1 MTQRTEQVAS
11 TLKRALQDVLAR
23 GLADPRLKGLI
34 TITRVEVT
42 SDLANAT
49 VYCSVMPQKQEEITI
64 HGLTSASTWIRRQV
78 ADHVRFRRMPQF
90 SFKVDEQ
97 YHRQQEVLASIAEAN
112 REDERRAMK
121 KIKDLETE

>member
-42 SDLANAT
+42 GDLVNAT
-49 VYCSVMPQKQEEITI
+49 VYCTVMPQKQEALTI

-97 YHRQQEVLASIAEAN
+97 YHRQQEVLASIAEAK
-112 REDERRAMK
+112 REDERRATK

>member
-11 TLKRALQDVLAR
+11 TLKRAVQDVLAR

-42 SDLANAT
+42 GDLANAT
-49 VYCSVMPQKQEEITI
+49 VYCTVMPQKQEDLTI

-121 KIKDLETE
+121 KNKDLETE

>member
-42 SDLANAT
+42 GDLANAT
-49 VYCSVMPQKQEEITI
+49 VYCTVMPQTQEDLTI

-97 YHRQQEVLASIAEAN
+97 YHRQQEVLASIAEAK
-112 REDERRAMK
+112 REDERRATK